1 MRLDWDTVPSAMDFN
16 LQSQIMA
23 VAPRKISQMLVE
35 VTVLTNFPKPRV
47 LQYQVCDNEKQ
58 KQRKER
64 KLIHSEFAQCTQ
76 VTMPASILRA
86 VIGRFRCGR
95 FWG

>member
-35 VTVLTNFPKPRV
+35 VTVLTNIRPVGYWLKIKSKFLLVSLNIYVV
-47 LQYQVCDNEKQ
+47 LE
-58 KQRKER
+58 
-64 KLIHSEFAQCTQ
+64 
-76 VTMPASILRA
+76 
-86 VIGRFRCGR
+86 
-95 FWG
+95 